1 MRLDVFDDFHA
12 LDQANERACRI
23 IFILTNTVLFD
34 MTTTAASPEIKVQ
47 DVTRSQPSL
56 LTEGVIMLAAALI
69 FFKDYFIMTVGV
81 RVEIIGIGILFTLA
95 IFSAKKIGYFKVLPG
110 WHYLLLLVVS
120 AIAVISSTNSGVIN
134 SSSYFASFVV
144 ATLIVMV
151 RPQHFLKSMTL
162 LMSFNFLLQLV
173 EVLAGQFI
181 FVYVD
186 DEYEYDE
193 KMLGVGDDS
202 FRAKGLFG
210 SPLNAISIALSLA
223 FLNPRYVYGWIL
235 LILSSSLGQGRL
247 GLSVGLVGLLVAL
260 LNQANASMSVKF
272 QKIFLG
278 ALSIVGAVI
287 LSIVFGSEESIDR
300 LLSAASPE
308 NSQNVSRL
316 LIWGVAISQ
325 LLDYDVL
332 SHLFGNYGLIKKVI
346 GGTESDW
353 LRLWLDNGLFF
364 FLLYFVPLV
373 IGLVRN
379 FNRRYWPEFFAYGLL
394 IFVMAVY
401 PHGQSMPN
409 GTLLWLTILVTLYG
423 NKSVIDSR
431 LVNHSSSTSL
441 PTKS

>member
-1 MRLDVFDDFHA
+1 
-12 LDQANERACRI
+12 
-23 IFILTNTVLFD
+23 
-34 MTTTAASPEIKVQ
+34 
-47 DVTRSQPSL
+47 
-56 LTEGVIMLAAALI
+56 MLASALI
-69 FFKDYFIMTVGV
+69 FFKDYFIMTIGV
-81 RVEIIGIGILFTLA
+81 RVEIIGIAIILVLA
-95 IFSAKKIGYFKVLPG
+95 IFSARKIGYFTALRG
-110 WHYLLLLVVS
+110 WHYLLVLFVLFV
-120 AIAVISSTNSGVIN
+120 ALISSTNSGVIN

-144 ATLIVMV
+144 ATLLVIV
-151 RPQHFLKSMTL
+151 RPRYFLKSMTI
-162 LMSFNFLLQLV
+162 LMSLNFLIQLI
-173 EVLAGQFI
+173 EVITGQFL

-193 KMLGVGDDS
+193 KMLSVGDDS

-223 FLNPRYVYGWIL
+223 FLNPRYIYGWVL

-247 GLSVGLVGLLVAL
+247 GMSVGFVGLLVAL
-260 LNQANASMSVKF
+260 LNQANASTSVRV
-272 QKIFLG
+272 QKIVIG
-278 ALSIVGAVI
+278 VLSIAGAVF

-325 LLDYDVL
+325 LLDYDLV
-332 SHLFGNYGLIKKVI
+332 SHLFGNYGLIKRVI

-373 IGLVRN
+373 IGMVRN
-379 FNRRYWPEFFAYGLL
+379 FNQRRWPEFSAYGLL

-409 GTLLWLTILVTLYG
+409 GTLLWLTILVTLYRRQ
-423 NKSVIDSR
+423 SILDSKLADR
-431 LVNHSSSTSL
+431 
-441 PTKS
+441 